1 MSSLRATLLVVLAGA
16 IALVVGD
23 NPPPAA
29 GGSSAGAAQA
39 GASRLPQVAIRT
51 QRSIRDD
58 PKVRAGLSVEGSYDG
73 LAGIELRGQSSQ
85 TFPKKSYA
93 LELRGANGKDRK
105 VALLGM
111 PADGDWVLQG
121 PWIDKTLMRNALAYD
136 VARLTGQWAPQT
148 RFVELRLNGRH
159 QGVYVLTER
168 PEISANRIDAAKQ
181 GVTGA
186 YLVEWTFPFQ
196 ARRKGPHFTLPRSKR
211 PIVYEDPKLADMSA
225 KEGRYLRGYMRRTE
239 RAVYAGRG
247 AWRRLLDEP
256 STIDYTLVQELFRNV
271 DAFHASTFLVKEA
284 GRPLRFNPVW
294 DFDLSTGNARQ
305 GKSEST
311 VGWWTRARPWI
322 GRLWRDCAF
331 RTALGARW
339 RELQAAGLRR
349 DVLARIDG
357 YRHALARGPAG
368 RNFRRWPTLDER
380 LWQSPRARGSYGA
393 EVRYLRGWLTR
404 RMNWMDRASR
414 GLRC

>member
-1 MSSLRATLLVVLAGA
+1 MTRTRAAVLVALVGVLALYVNDSPPRA
-16 IALVVGD
+16 ESSAALAASA
-23 NPPPAA
+23 AA
-29 GGSSAGAAQA
+29 GA
-39 GASRLPQVAIRT
+39 LPQVTIRA
-51 QRSIRDD
+51 QRRIPDE
-58 PKVRAGLSVEGSYDG
+58 PKVRASVDVEGSYTG

-85 TFPKKSYA
+85 TFPKKSYSV
-93 LELRGANGKDRK
+93 ELRASNGKDRK

-111 PADGDWVLQG
+111 PADADWVLQG

-136 VARLTGQWAPQT
+136 AARMTGRWAPQT
-148 RFVELRLNGRH
+148 RFVELRLNGRY

-168 PEISANRIDAAKQ
+168 PEISANRIDVEKK

-186 YLVEWTFPFQ
+186 YLVEWTFPWQ
-196 ARRKGPHFTLPRSKR
+196 ASRKGPHFTLPRSKR
-211 PIVYEDPKLADMSA
+211 PIVYEDPELADMSA

-239 RAVYAGRG
+239 RAVYAGKG

-271 DAFHASTFLVKEA
+271 DAFHASTFLVKES
-284 GRPLRFNPVW
+284 GQRLRFHPVW

-311 VGWWTRARPWI
+311 VGWSTRARPWI
-322 GRLWRDCAF
+322 SRLWRDCAF
-331 RTALGARW
+331 RAGLGARW
-339 RELQAAGLRR
+339 RELQAGGLRR
-349 DVLARIDG
+349 DLLGRLDG
-357 YRHALARGPAG
+357 YRRVLERGPAG
-368 RNFRRWPTLDER
+368 RNFARWPTLDER

-404 RMNWMDRASR
+404 RMDWMDRASR